1 MSKYNKGKGR
11 LLKMDDRIIRVLQKE
26 PLKSFNYK
34 QISSLI
40 KINDR
45 NERQRVLLL
54 LENMVKEGVIE
65 SVARGKYR
73 YKHQDNF
80 IIGTVDI
87 TSNGSAYIISSDSD
101 KDIYI
106 SQRNMG
112 GALHGD
118 TVKVLRYAQ
127 KKNKKPEGQIVEIL
141 KRNKT
146 EFVGI
151 VQLAAHHA
159 FVVADSRR
167 MPYDFFIPK
176 EHING
181 AKDGEKVIVSLSDW
195 PKDAKNPFGKIIEV
209 LGLPGNH
216 DVEIHSILAAYDLPR
231 FFPKEVED
239 EAEKI
244 NEHILEEEVKKRRD
258 FRDVCTFTI
267 DPKDAKDFDD
277 AISVEKLKNGNW
289 EIGVHIAD
297 VSHFVK
303 EDSAL
308 EEEALKRATSV
319 YLVDRVVPMLPEKLS
334 NKVCSLRPN
343 EEKYTF
349 SAVFEMDEE
358 ANILKEWFGRTL
370 INSDRRF
377 TYEEAQEI
385 IENGE
390 GDFKEEVLL
399 LDSLAKIMRQDRM
412 GEGAIAFDSL
422 EVRFNLDENSE
433 PISVYFKESKDANHL
448 IEEFMLLAN
457 KSVARFVGKA
467 KDGKPTGKT
476 FVYRIH
482 DNPDPD
488 KLFDLNNFVKQ
499 FGYSLNT
506 KTTESTSQ
514 SINKML
520 KQVKG
525 KGEANMIEKL
535 TVRTMAKAVYSTK
548 NIGHYGLSFDY
559 YSHFTS
565 PIRRYPDM
573 MVHRL
578 LQHYLDGKKPPSELI
593 YEDLCKHS
601 SDREKLA
608 TEAERESIK
617 YMQVRFMEK
626 HIGEDFMG
634 VISGTMEW
642 GVYVELNDSKC
653 EGMIKIRDFK
663 DDYYIFDEKNYCIV
677 GERNGKVYQMGDSIM
692 IRVKHADLEKKQL
705 DFIPI

>member
-1 MSKYNKGKGR
+1 MSKFKNGR
-11 LLKMDDRIIRVLQKE
+11 GRFLKMDARIIRILQKE

-34 QISSLI
+34 QISSLL

-54 LENMVKEGVIE
+54 LENMVKEG
-65 SVARGKYR
+65 SVEQTARGKYR

-80 IIGTVDI
+80 IIGRVDI
-87 TSNGSAYIISSDSD
+87 TSSGSAYIISDERE

-106 SQRNMG
+106 APGAMNK
-112 GALHGD
+112 ALHGD
-118 TVKVLRYAQ
+118 TVKVMLYAQ

-141 KRNKT
+141 KRAKM
-146 EFVGI
+146 EFVG
-151 VQLAAHHA
+151 VVELFAKHA
-159 FVVADSRR
+159 FMIPDSRK
-167 MPYDFFIPK
+167 MPFDLFIPS
-176 EHING
+176 EHLNG
-181 AKDGEKVIVSLSDW
+181 VKDGQKVIARITDW
-195 PKDAKNPFGKIIEV
+195 PKEAKNPFGEIVEV
-209 LGLPGNH
+209 LGNPGEH
-216 DVEIHSILAAYDLPR
+216 DVEIHSILAEYDLPR
-231 FFPKEVED
+231 YFPKEVEK
-239 EAEKI
+239 EAELI
-244 NEHILEEEVKKRRD
+244 SELITEEEVSKRRD
-258 FRDVCTFTI
+258 FRKTTTFTI
-267 DPKDAKDFDD
+267 DPHDAKDFDD
-277 AISVEKLKNGNW
+277 ALSVSKLKNGNW

-297 VSHFVK
+297 VTHFIDLNSK
-303 EDSAL
+303 L
-308 EEEALKRATSV
+308 EEEAEKRATSV

-349 SAVFEMDEE
+349 SAVFEISDNAEII
-358 ANILKEWFGRTL
+358 NQWFGRTL

-385 IENGE
+385 IETGK
-390 GDFKEEVLL
+390 GDYAEEILL
-399 LDSLAKIMRQDRM
+399 LDRLAKAIRRDRM
-412 GEGAIAFDSL
+412 QSGAIAFDSL
-422 EVRFNLDENSE
+422 EVKFKLDENAD
-433 PISVYFKESKDANHL
+433 PVGVYFKESKDSNHL

-457 KSVARFVGKA
+457 KSVARFIGK
-467 KDGKPTGKT
+467 GKNGQPTDKT

-488 KLFDLNNFVKQ
+488 KLFDLNNFVRQ

-506 KTTESTSQ
+506 KNRQAISQ

-520 KQVKG
+520 TEVKG
-525 KGEANMIEKL
+525 RGEANMIEKL

-548 NIGHYGLSFDY
+548 NIGHYGLAFDY

-578 LQHYLDGKKPPSELI
+578 LQDHLDGKKNPSPVI

-601 SDREKLA
+601 SEREKLA
-608 TEAERESIK
+608 TEAERDSIK

-626 HIGEDFMG
+626 HIGEEFMG
-634 VISGTMEW
+634 VISGAMEW

-653 EGMIKIRDFK
+653 EGMIRIRDFK
-663 DDYYIFDEKNYCIV
+663 DDYYHFDEKNYCVV
-677 GERNGKVYQMGDSIM
+677 GERTGKIYQMGDPIM
-692 IRVKHADLEKKQL
+692 IRVKNADLDKKQL
-705 DFIPI
+705 DFVPI

>member
-1 MSKYNKGKGR
+1 MSKFNKGKGR

-54 LENMVKEGVIE
+54 LENMLKEGTIE

-80 IIGTVDI
+80 VQGTVDL
-87 TSNGSAYIISSDSD
+87 TSNGSAYIMSSEIE

-112 GALHGD
+112 GALNGD
-118 TVKVLRYAQ
+118 TVNVLLYAQ
-127 KKNKKPEGQIVEIL
+127 KKNKKPEGHIVEVV
-141 KRNKT
+141 KRHRT

-159 FVVADSRR
+159 FVVPDSRK

-176 EHING
+176 EHIKG
-181 AKDGEKVIVSLSDW
+181 AKDGEKVIVAFTDW
-195 PKDAKNPFGKIIEV
+195 PKDAKNPFAKIIEV
-209 LGLPGNH
+209 LGIPGDH

-231 FFPKEVED
+231 SFPREVEA

-244 NEHILEEEVKKRRD
+244 SDAIVDEEVKKRRD
-258 FRDVCTFTI
+258 FRNICTFTI

-277 AISVEKLKNGNW
+277 ALSVQKLNNGNW

-349 SAVFEMDEE
+349 SAVFEMDEK
-358 ANILKEWFGRTL
+358 AQILNQWFGRTL

-377 TYEEAQEI
+377 TYEEAQEV
-385 IENGE
+385 IETGQ
-390 GDFKEEVLL
+390 GDLKEEILL
-399 LDSLAKIMRQDRM
+399 LDGLAKTMRQNRM
-412 GEGAIAFDSL
+412 GDGAIAFDSL
-422 EVRFNLDENSE
+422 EVKFNLDENAE
-433 PISVYFKESKDANHL
+433 PIGVYFKESKDANHL
-448 IEEFMLLAN
+448 VEEFMLLAN
-457 KSVARFVGKA
+457 RSVARFIGK
-467 KDGKPTGKT
+467 GKNGQPSGKT

-506 KTTESTSQ
+506 KTTETTSQ

-578 LQHYLDGKKPPSELI
+578 LQHYLDGKKEPSALI

-601 SDREKLA
+601 SAREKLA

-634 VISGTMEW
+634 VISGTMDF
-642 GVYVELNDSKC
+642 GLFVELNDSKC

-663 DDYYIFDEKNYCIV
+663 DDYYLFDEKNHCIV
-677 GERNGKVYQMGDSIM
+677 GERKGKVYQMGDQIK
-692 IRVKHADLEKKQL
+692 IRVKNADLEKKQL
-705 DFIPI
+705 DFVPI